1 MACPTSPAQMEMQA
15 NDSMSEVASEKA
27 EEGSEHVQGRSSMRR
42 RRVRGVSP
50 RRAVTGVCGRTE
62 SLTCARTSG
71 AYPAV
76 REKNAVLMER
86 AAVQLQTRV
95 RTA

>member
-1 MACPTSPAQMEMQA
+1 
-15 NDSMSEVASEKA
+15 MSEAASEKA
-27 EEGSEHVQGRSSMRR
+27 EEGSERARGRASMRR

-50 RRAVTGVCGRTE
+50 RRAMTGVCGRTE
-62 SLTCARTSG
+62 SLTCARTGG

-76 REKNAVLMER
+76 REKNAVLLER
-86 AAVQLQTRV
+86 AAVQLQTRA